1 MKMCSCR
8 FNYDYYVCFYLGFG
22 NIWAHILSRWVGVI
36 NSHMSIL
43 LGSKK
48 KKIWA
53 YYWHYFIICLTACNW
68 VGTCYLFLYVS
79 INDTTLLFTSNNL
92 SFSSCEKIMKKVVTY
107 YFIKPLSL
115 TFSFHLFLHFGWTCF
130 LSSYSFQCWIYGY
143 LQVDF
148 RMVTIMFWLIWN
160 KES

>member
-1 MKMCSCR
+1 MCA
-8 FNYDYYVCFYLGFG
+8 FIWVLEIFG
-22 NIWAHILSRWVGVI
+22 PIFCHVELVVLIIL
-36 NSHMSIL
+36 MSIL
-43 LGSKK
+43 LDLK
-48 KKIWA
+48 KKIWV
-53 YYWHYFIICLTACNW
+53 YYWHHFNICLTTCNCW

-79 INDTTLLFTSNNL
+79 INNTTLLFTSNNL

-143 LQVDF
+143 LKVDF

>member
-1 MKMCSCR
+1 MCAFIWVLEIFGPIFCHVELVLLIILIWV
-8 FNYDYYVCFYLGFG
+8 YY
-22 NIWAHILSRWVGVI
+22 WV
-36 NSHMSIL
+36 L
-43 LGSKK
+43 K

-53 YYWHYFIICLTACNW
+53 YYWHYFIICLTTCNCW

-79 INDTTLLFTSNNL
+79 INDTTLLSTSNNL

-107 YFIKPLSL
+107 YFTKPLSL
-115 TFSFHLFLHFGWTCF
+115 TFPFHLFLHFGWTCF